1 MVPVYLILVPVTK
14 SHRKILITK
23 EKDNTMKY
31 HVLLIEYN
39 GRWYIEFGDYDRDV
53 VLEEKSDSYAD
64 EKTKIITTTDVQKDI
79 DSAVAKLNSK

>member
-1 MVPVYLILVPVTK
+1 
-14 SHRKILITK
+14 
-23 EKDNTMKY
+23 MKY
-31 HVLLIEYN
+31 HVLLIESN
-39 GRWYIEFGDYDRDV
+39 GKWYIEFGDYDRDV

>member
-23 EKDNTMKY
+23 EKDNTMEY

>member
-1 MVPVYLILVPVTK
+1 MVPVYLILVPLTK
-14 SHRKILITK
+14 TNRKILITK
-23 EKDNTMKY
+23 EKDNTMEY